1 MNFKVELALGANLG
15 SREDNIQKAIEEL
28 ALVVGKVI
36 YRSKMV
42 ETEPY
47 GFLSPNNFLNI
58 IIIIETRLSPSE
70 LLKKTKQIEK
80 QLGRDLKVKDPKL
93 YEDRPIDIDILKF
106 ENINF
111 ISKQLN
117 IPHLKIN
124 ERFFFNI
131 NWLNNQ

>member
-58 IIIIETRLSPSE
+58 IIIIETKLNPSE

-80 QLGRDLKVKDPKL
+80 QLGRDLKVKDSTL
-93 YEDRPIDIDILKF
+93 YQDRPIDIDILKF